1 MHSVLCLMEYLLENF
16 FNIENDPFHA
26 ALSSFYGEDIH
37 SIRCCSNACQVS
49 VQKQKPLGPGADPGG
64 QVAMAPKTAMFP
76 IANHGSEELLT
87 QKGTPQSLALDPPL
101 PR

>member
-1 MHSVLCLMEYLLENF
+1 MHSVLCLMEDLLENI

-49 VQKQKPLGPGADPGG
+49 VQKQKPLGPGADPRGPGG
-64 QVAMAPKTAMFP
+64 
-76 IANHGSEELLT
+76 HG
-87 QKGTPQSLALDPPL
+87 PQNGNVSYSKPWF
-101 PR
+101 